1 MSALDQLIRLHRWR
15 LDELRRHLT
24 DVEALAA
31 KLEEQRRRL
40 DTDDKREQSLAG
52 ASAEAAY
59 AYPAYARQL
68 IERRRKL
75 AQSQSEAAEQIAKA
89 QAALAEAFQELKR
102 YETAAANRVRQQQ
115 RREQIRQQQTLD
127 EIGIDRFRRRRGQ
140 ERG

>member
-52 ASAEAAY
+52 ASAEAAF

-115 RREQIRQQQTLD
+115 RREQTRQQQALD

>member
-52 ASAEAAY
+52 ASAEAAF

-115 RREQIRQQQTLD
+115 RREQTRQQQALD
-127 EIGIDRFRRRRGQ
+127 EIGVDRFRRRRGQ

>member
-52 ASAEAAY
+52 ASAEAAF

-102 YETAAANRVRQQQ
+102 YETAAANRGRQQQ
-115 RREQIRQQQTLD
+115 RREEARNQRALD
-127 EIGIDRFRRRRGQ
+127 EIGIDRFRRQRRDS
-140 ERG
+140 R

>member
-24 DVEALAA
+24 DVESLAA

-52 ASAEAAY
+52 ASPEAAF

-115 RREQIRQQQTLD
+115 RREQTKQQQALD
-127 EIGIDRFRRRRGQ
+127 EIGIDRFRRRRRQ

>member
-15 LDELRRHLT
+15 LDELRRHLG

-52 ASAEAAY
+52 ASAEAAF

-115 RREQIRQQQTLD
+115 RREQTKQQQALD
-127 EIGIDRFRRRRGQ
+127 EIGIDRFRRRRRQ

>member
-127 EIGIDRFRRRRGQ
+127 EIGIDRFRRQRRDS
-140 ERG
+140 R

>member
-40 DTDDKREQSLAG
+40 DTDDKPEQSLAG
-52 ASAEAAY
+52 ASPEAAF

-68 IERRRKL
+68 IGRRRKL
-75 AQSQSEAAEQIAKA
+75 EQSQAEAADRIAKA
-89 QAALAEAFQELKR
+89 RAALADAFEELKR
-102 YETAAANRVRQQQ
+102 YEAAAAKRARQQHRREETRQQQ
-115 RREQIRQQQTLD
+115 ALD
-127 EIGIDRFRRRRGQ
+127 ETGIDRFRRRKG
-140 ERG
+140 

>member
-40 DTDDKREQSLAG
+40 DTDDKHEQSLAG
-52 ASAEAAY
+52 ASAEAAF

-127 EIGIDRFRRRRGQ
+127 EIGIDRFRRQRRDS
-140 ERG
+140 R

>member
-52 ASAEAAY
+52 ASAEAAF

-115 RREQIRQQQTLD
+115 RREQSRQQQALD

>member
-15 LDELRRHLT
+15 LDELRRHLG

-52 ASAEAAY
+52 ASAEAAF

-127 EIGIDRFRRRRGQ
+127 EIGIDRFRRQHRDSR
-140 ERG
+140 

>member
-15 LDELRRHLT
+15 LDELRRHLG

-52 ASAEAAY
+52 ASAEAAF

-127 EIGIDRFRRRRGQ
+127 EIGIDRFRRQRRDS
-140 ERG
+140 R

>member
-52 ASAEAAY
+52 ASAEAAF

-127 EIGIDRFRRRRGQ
+127 EIGIDRFRRQRRDS
-140 ERG
+140 R

>member
-15 LDELRRHLT
+15 LDELRRHLS

-127 EIGIDRFRRRRGQ
+127 EIGIDRFRRQRRDS
-140 ERG
+140 R